1 MWSKVLIL
9 FDKIKTREY
18 WNDKWQQKT
27 ILNNRDIMVSTIKRK
42 FRDDE
47 VKEICMDSK
56 NNIISIREY
65 RYDEKGLLY
74 KLVVKAWDGSIK
86 CINDVKYKDE
96 NIYAVEMKYIEE
108 EKGIIRRLCIFL
120 DGIRDCGI
128 EAEMQDCIE
137 YISTS
142 LKERSNKNYIEN
154 IEEIYYESNNK
165 LVVEKISIPIVEDE
179 NTGISIEDKLYYNYK
194 LVY

>member
-9 FDKIKTREY
+9 FDKIKSREY

-27 ILNNRDIMVSTIKRK
+27 ILNNRELIVSTIKRK

-47 VKEICMDSK
+47 VKEICMDNK

-74 KLVVKAWDGSIK
+74 KLVVKAWDGSVK
-86 CINDVKYKDE
+86 CINDIKYKDE

-108 EKGIIRRLCIFL
+108 EKGVIRRLCIFL

-128 EAEMQDCIE
+128 KEEMQDCIE

-154 IEEIYYESNNK
+154 IEEIYYESNNE

-179 NTGISIEDKLYYNYK
+179 NIGISIEDKLYYNYK

>member
-9 FDKIKTREY
+9 FDKIKNREY

-27 ILNNRDIMVSTIKRK
+27 ILNNREQIVSTIKRK

-47 VKEICMDSK
+47 VKEICMDNK

-65 RYDEKGLLY
+65 RYDERGMLY

-86 CINDVKYKDE
+86 CINDILYRDE
-96 NIYAVEMKYIEE
+96 KIYSVEMKYMEE
-108 EKGIIRRLCIFL
+108 EKGITRKLCIFL
-120 DGIRDCGI
+120 DGIRECGI
-128 EAEMQDCIE
+128 KDKMQDYIE

-142 LKERSNKNYIEN
+142 LKEKSNKNYIEN
-154 IEEIYYESNNK
+154 VEEIYYESDNK
-165 LVVEKISIPIVEDE
+165 VVVEKLSIPIVEDE
-179 NTGISIEDKLYYNYK
+179 SIGISIEDKLYYTYK

>member
-9 FDKIKTREY
+9 FDKIKNREY

-27 ILNNRDIMVSTIKRK
+27 ILNNKDFIVSTIKRK

-74 KLVVKAWDGSIK
+74 KLVVKAWDGSVK

-120 DGIRDCGI
+120 DGIRESGI
-128 EAEMQDCIE
+128 KDEMQDCIE

-154 IEEIYYESNNK
+154 IEEIYYESNNEM
-165 LVVEKISIPIVEDE
+165 VVEKISIPIVEDE
-179 NTGISIEDKLYYNYK
+179 NIGISIEDKLYYNYK